1 MVKKVKKTLD
11 KAPTESPSRATQYTK
26 DKVARLSFRVNQSLY
41 DWVSN
46 RAKQMGLSPCD
57 MARTIL
63 TNQMSTEIMLKEV
76 GR

>member
-1 MVKKVKKTLD
+1 MKKSTPRKT
-11 KAPTESPSRATQYTK
+11 TQYTK

-41 DWVSN
+41 DWVAN
-46 RAKQMGLSPCD
+46 RANKMGLTPCD

-76 GR
+76 GQ